1 MNTDMKTTFHKIAR
15 LLAVPAAFL
24 LASCSDWTD
33 PESLGLHTPEIGEE
47 YPEQYAAYLEN
58 LRSWKA
64 TAHQAVLATFDNS
77 TAEPSSRAHHI
88 ASLPDSLDVVVL
100 TAPQLPEWQ
109 QTEMEQTRRDK
120 GTRFIYA
127 VDHDGL
133 RSDWEAAGGADAA
146 EWTAYLAER
155 MATAFDACEQ
165 YGYDGVL
172 VRYNGKSTL
181 HMTQEEMA
189 VYTAEQ
195 RAFIGPVTEWVD
207 GSESKLFL
215 FGGDP
220 TTLLDPKLLL
230 KADYIVVDTSAAT
243 SVDELTFAVRSC
255 MGPQVPA
262 GRFVVTVPTV
272 VRDDP
277 DAVGY
282 YGKEMAL
289 PLAAAWMTRPSADFT
304 RAGLLVEGIE
314 RDFYNAGLIYKHARE
329 AIATVNPSP
338 KN

>member
-1 MNTDMKTTFHKIAR
+1 M
-15 LLAVPAAFL
+15 
-24 LASCSDWTD
+24 
-33 PESLGLHTPEIGEE
+33 
-47 YPEQYAAYLEN
+47 
-58 LRSWKA
+58 
-64 TAHQAVLATFDNS
+64 
-77 TAEPSSRAHHI
+77 
-88 ASLPDSLDVVVL
+88 
-100 TAPQLPEWQ
+100 
-109 QTEMEQTRRDK
+109 
-120 GTRFIYA
+120 
-127 VDHDGL
+127 
-133 RSDWEAAGGADAA
+133 
-146 EWTAYLAER
+146 
-155 MATAFDACEQ
+155 
-165 YGYDGVL
+165 
-172 VRYNGKSTL
+172 
-181 HMTQEEMA
+181 
-189 VYTAEQ
+189 
-195 RAFIGPVTEWVD
+195 
-207 GSESKLFL
+207 
-215 FGGDP
+215 
-220 TTLLDPKLLL
+220 
-230 KADYIVVDTSAAT
+230 VDTSAAT